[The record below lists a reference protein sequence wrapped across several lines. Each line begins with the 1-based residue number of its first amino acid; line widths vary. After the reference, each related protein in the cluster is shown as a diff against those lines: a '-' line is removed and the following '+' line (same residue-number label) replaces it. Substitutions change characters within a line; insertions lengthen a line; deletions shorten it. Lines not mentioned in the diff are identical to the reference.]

1 MFGLKFLLISRTLLR
16 GHQKWTRWF
25 NLSCQHVDWNLLSKS
40 AFARINT
47 WMRFS
52 NYAIQSQHIQVTFT
66 FKKQNV
72 RRTTNQNNSLNV
84 WRTNPER
91 YPESNKQHSN
101 SFQKTTQVLLSFN
114 NCMIQSQQIQDVY
127 TSKSSMV
134 GKIIAQR
141 GPACRIFENT
151 KKIKCLAFCLLTEL
165 KNKQCCVQLQH

>member
-72 RRTTNQNNSLNV
+72 RRTTYRGDSLNG

-91 YPESNKQHSN
+91 CPESGKQHSN
-101 SFQKTTQVLLSFN
+101 SFRKTARVLLSFN
-114 NCMIQSQQIQDVY
+114 NCAIQSQQIQDVY